1 MRIPERIPLFLSKLD
16 VEKFVLKL
24 WHTTEDKEDSD
35 YHIDLQMII
44 EEVRDP
50 SFEEFWLNNPDLRF
64 GQLMVNEG
72 FPIFDAISHLEES
85 EILHNWC
92 GYSRPESY
100 IWGSNYN
107 EDGSLRDKTLYRFID
122 ELDDKHLSTMVD
134 EANAGVRYYNPEMVD
149 IFCEEL
155 HRRGFINYNLTD
167 EGRKKLLEKKIEI
180 HNKRMIEF
188 VSSILK
194 VN

>member
-1 MRIPERIPLFLSKLD
+1 MGRIVERIPLFLERLD
-16 VEKFVLKL
+16 VEKLVLKL
-24 WHTTEDKEDSD
+24 WYTTEDKEDSD

-72 FPIFDAISHLEES
+72 FPIFDAIYHLEES

-107 EDGSLRDKTLYRFID
+107 DDGSVREKTLYRFID
-122 ELDDKHLSTMVD
+122 ELDDKHLTTMVD

-155 HRRGFINYNLTD
+155 HRRGFI
-167 EGRKKLLEKKIEI
+167 K
-180 HNKRMIEF
+180 H
-188 VSSILK
+188 
-194 VN
+194 